1 MLKEKSMIALE
12 NNEGTNQPTP
22 FPLHKKL
29 DARNFEKHEEG
40 KNYDEETR
48 VDTPM
53 ELEKGFK
60 SLEDEEPKEKSI
72 IEIHIEKHCDM
83 NIQDATYL

>member
-22 FPLHKKL
+22 PPLHKKL
-29 DARNFEKHEEG
+29 DAGNFEKHEEG
-40 KNYDEETR
+40 KTYDEETR

-53 ELEKGFK
+53 ELG
-60 SLEDEEPKEKSI
+60 
-72 IEIHIEKHCDM
+72 
-83 NIQDATYL
+83 